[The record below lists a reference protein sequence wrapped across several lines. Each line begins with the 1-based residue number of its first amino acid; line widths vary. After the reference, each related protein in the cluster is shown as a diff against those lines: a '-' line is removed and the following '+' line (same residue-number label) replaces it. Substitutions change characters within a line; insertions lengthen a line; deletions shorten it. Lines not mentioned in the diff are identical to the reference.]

1 MVGDNGVDNLHG
13 LEGVLDD
20 DGGQLFVLAD
30 GEGRQLLSRGVD
42 LGDGEIG
49 PLEDGVV
56 ALVVTQV

>member
-20 DGGQLFVLAD
+20 DGGQLLILAD
-30 GEGRQLLSRGVD
+30 GEGGQLLGGGVD

>member
-1 MVGDNGVDNLHG
+1 MIGDDGVDNLHG
-13 LEGVLDD
+13 LEGVFDD
-20 DGGQLFVLAD
+20 DGGQLLIFAD
-30 GEGRQLLSRGVD
+30 GEGGQLLSGGVD

>member
-20 DGGQLFVLAD
+20 DGGQLLILAD
-30 GEGRQLLSRGVD
+30 GEGGQLLGGGVD
-42 LGDGEIG
+42 LGDGEVG
-49 PLEDGVV
+49 PLENGVI